1 MKWLWIGRIESAPQ
15 SPSPLPLELFV
26 HFTHAGVMATPH
38 YETIISAV
46 KTLIDE
52 GSVVTRGEAHDA
64 MLRMTD
70 ELEK

>member
-1 MKWLWIGRIESAPQ
+1 
-15 SPSPLPLELFV
+15 
-26 HFTHAGVMATPH
+26 MATPH

-70 ELEK
+70 ELEKMEEARIEKEKSKK